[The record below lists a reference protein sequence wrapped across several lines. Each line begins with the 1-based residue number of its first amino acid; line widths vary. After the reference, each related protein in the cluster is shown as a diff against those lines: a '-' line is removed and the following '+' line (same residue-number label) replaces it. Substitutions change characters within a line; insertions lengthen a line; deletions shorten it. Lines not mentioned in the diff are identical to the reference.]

1 MLHKARPEHVGRDGA
16 VSGRRRRRPTRL
28 ATAVERSSL
37 FASRRQATHQRR
49 VLHQSFRT
57 FAKKRQRTPVE
68 HVVRVN
74 LFRFTTATT
83 TSFRGFFCL
92 NGLFS
97 RDYYYYYYYYYLL
110 RQRAAQHSKYN
121 YINVK

>member
-1 MLHKARPEHVGRDGA
+1 MLRKAKPEHVGRDGA
-16 VSGRRRRRPTRL
+16 VSGRRRRRCRRRRPTRL

-74 LFRFTTATT
+74 LFRFMTATT
-83 TSFRGFFCL
+83 TSFRVFF
-92 NGLFS
+92 
-97 RDYYYYYYYYYLL
+97 
-110 RQRAAQHSKYN
+110 
-121 YINVK
+121 V